1 MSEQVLIHCQ
11 EDYLDS
17 LQQLNLRLLD
27 YEYDAGQ
34 VTAIVDNNQSLN
46 DVELCSHYGIDYKQV
61 NELELI

>member
-27 YEYDAGQ
+27 YEYDAGR
-34 VTAIVDNNQSLN
+34 VTAIVDNNPELN
-46 DVELCSHYGIDYKQV
+46 DVELCSHYGIDYNQV
-61 NELELI
+61 DELELV

>member
-1 MSEQVLIHCQ
+1 MTEQVLIHCQ

-34 VTAIVDNNQSLN
+34 VTAIVDNNPDLN
-46 DVELCSHYGIDYKQV
+46 DVELCSHYGINYDYV
-61 NELELI
+61 TELELI

>member
-27 YEYDAGQ
+27 YDVNIGR
-34 VTAIVDNNQSLN
+34 VTAIVDNNPKLN
-46 DVELCSHYGIDYKQV
+46 DVELCSHYGIDYNQV
-61 NELELI
+61 DELELV

>member
-46 DVELCSHYGIDYKQV
+46 DVELCSHYGIDYNKV
-61 NELELI
+61 RELELI

>member
-1 MSEQVLIHCQ
+1 MDQVLIHCQ
-11 EDYLDS
+11 PNYLSS
-17 LQQLNLRLLD
+17 LQELELKLID

-34 VTAIVDNNQSLN
+34 VTAIVDNNPHLN